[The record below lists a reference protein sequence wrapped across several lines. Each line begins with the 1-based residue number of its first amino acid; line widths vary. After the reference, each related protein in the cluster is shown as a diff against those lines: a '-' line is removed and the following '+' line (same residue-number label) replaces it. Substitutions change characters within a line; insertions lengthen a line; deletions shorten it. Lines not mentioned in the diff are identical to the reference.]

1 MYSDKRILQEDT
13 LQQFEDVVPEADWAR
28 GIKVWSQFSDYPH
41 HVSSTP
47 VASWPQKVNASVDS
61 ANETNR
67 EITDDGT
74 TKENEA
80 TGVGDAA
87 CLDVLKKPTI
97 IQSGAGEG
105 ATEMKKAGTDSD
117 VQRELSF
124 RATCYRSGAKHV
136 FESPQAAR
144 SFGGALN
151 DYFNWKVDLTNFDIE
166 AVLTIENR
174 HVYVAIAL
182 TKQSLH
188 RRNIVEFGPTTLRP
202 TIAYAMLR

>member
-1 MYSDKRILQEDT
+1 MHSDERILQEDT
-13 LQQFEDVVPEADWAR
+13 LQQFEDVVPQADWER
-28 GIKVWSQFSDYPH
+28 GIRVWSQFSDYPH
-41 HVSSTP
+41 PVSSTP
-47 VASWPQKVNASVDS
+47 IASWPQIIDSS
-61 ANETNR
+61 ANKTNR
-67 EITDDGT
+67 EITEDGT
-74 TKENEA
+74 TKKNEA
-80 TGVGDAA
+80 AGDGDRV
-87 CLDVLKKPTI
+87 DVLENQTM

-105 ATEMKKAGTDSD
+105 TSDTKTTILDSD
-117 VQRELSF
+117 VQRRLSF

-136 FESPQAAR
+136 FESPQAAC
-144 SFGGALN
+144 SFGGAIN